1 MDERGYYQQFA
12 GDVVEDERR
21 AQIRQFCE
29 RMSGKVL
36 SDDEIDRVLRI
47 LDHMKVE
54 RSESFVLNFP
64 DREEEVLWPM
74 RFRLNGNNIRIP
86 S

>member
-29 RMSGKVL
+29 RINGKVL
-36 SDDEIDRVLRI
+36 ADDEIDRVLRI
-47 LDHMKVE
+47 LDHMKQE
-54 RSESFVLNFP
+54 RSDSIVLNFP
-64 DREEEVLWPM
+64 DRKEEVPWPV
-74 RFRLNGNNIRIP
+74 RFTLNGRNVRLQ